1 MRQCPCTQRQSEQLY
16 MRVALKQLIILF
28 RYENNSMMFHR
39 QKQNMF
45 KNEPKLCEMV
55 NLNSIPK
62 T

>member
-1 MRQCPCTQRQSEQLY
+1 

-28 RYENNSMMFHR
+28 RYENDSMMFHR